1 MGFGREKQYALIII
15 FLLVALPAVSTEKG
29 KWETLLLRDCCQQLY
44 SASSEL
50 NAPKNPADLGKYGAR
65 NLFDGNPA
73 TCWAEGEPDSGIGQE
88 LKVAVRGIPN
98 KIRLVNGYGKSPA
111 LFAKNNR
118 IKGTI
123 ITCFAAFSIE
133 GHATELATDFEALQF
148 PVEKS
153 ITLADRVEKQ
163 EIPFPFGRTE
173 IRNFL
178 DKAESLFFRR
188 HKGLV
193 PEKVQRFLIVSCKIQ
208 SVYRGSKWND
218 TCLSELSFTFPK
230 SISRKLAPVR
240 AISTDGDEHSVFLNR
255 TDGTKDILVKDVD
268 SIFQIVEVSPD
279 KEWVILIQMPSHPG
293 PGRVETRYLLYRTD
307 LKKQVLPDSDRP
319 EIGDLYG
326 FETQNN
332 TISLQYEN
340 RKNGEVQLLKLSE
353 LQKKT
358 SKDKTKVK

>member
-1 MGFGREKQYALIII
+1 MNNKRVNFLKFGA
-15 FLLVALPAVSTEKG
+15 FGVALLVIALPAMSTEKE
-29 KWETLLLRDCCQQLY
+29 KWESFRLTDCCHQLY

-50 NAPKNPADLGKYGAR
+50 NAPEDRKIPGKYGAQ

-73 TCWAEGEPDSGIGQE
+73 SCWVEGEPDSGISQSVMVGLRIIPE
-88 LKVAVRGIPN
+88 KLKI
-98 KIRLVNGYGKSPA
+98 INGYGKNTA
-111 LFAKNNR
+111 LFQKNNR
-118 IKGTI
+118 IKGMR

-153 ITLADRVEKQ
+153 ITLADRVEEQ

-173 IRNFL
+173 IQNFL
-178 DKAESLFFRR
+178 DKAESSFFRR

-193 PEKVQRFLIVSCKIQ
+193 SEKVQRFLIVSCKIQ

-240 AISTDGDEHSVFLNR
+240 AISTDQDEHSVFLNR

-268 SIFQIVEVSPD
+268 SIFQIVEISPD

-293 PGRVETRYLLYRTD
+293 PGRVETQYLLFNTITS
-307 LKKQVLPDSDRP
+307 KQVLPGSAHP
-319 EIGDLYG
+319 EIGNLYG
-326 FETQNN
+326 FDTENRTLF
-332 TISLQYEN
+332 LQYEN
-340 RKNGEVQLLKLSE
+340 RKNGEVQLLNLSE
-353 LQKKT
+353 LQ
-358 SKDKTKVK
+358 